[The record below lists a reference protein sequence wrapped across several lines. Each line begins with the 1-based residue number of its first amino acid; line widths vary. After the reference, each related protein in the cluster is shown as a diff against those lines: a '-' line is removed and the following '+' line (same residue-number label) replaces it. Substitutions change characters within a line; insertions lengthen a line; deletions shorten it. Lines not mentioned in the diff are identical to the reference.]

1 MVKAKLKVFPTVGER
16 KRRGKRTIVCFW
28 APKALVEILDELVE
42 RGYFTDRSEALR
54 TALYE
59 FIKSHYMM
67 ERERKAVK
75 PVMGYR

>member
-1 MVKAKLKVFPTVGER
+1 MKGKLKVFPTVKER
-16 KRRGKRTIVCFW
+16 KQKGRKAPVCFW
-28 APKALVEILDELVE
+28 APKAMVEALDELVE

-59 FIKSHYMM
+59 FIKNHYMM

-75 PVMGYR
+75 PVVGYR